1 MHSESSKDIATQK
14 LPEQEIMQK
23 KTYMVEELAKESK
36 VQMLLIK
43 CMQLKISM

>member
-1 MHSESSKDIATQK
+1 MHSESPKDIATQK
-14 LPEQEIMQK
+14 LSEQEIMQK